1 MLLLAIFALAV
12 TFGMPYLI
20 ENSKFILHLLDFYT
34 CCYCYLFIDSN

>member
-20 ENSKFILHLLDFYT
+20 ENSMYMLHFLFFYT
-34 CCYCYLFIDSN
+34 FCYCYLFFD